1 MIKLK
6 DVSKAFEEKIIFDK
20 FNLEIN
26 DGEFVFIS
34 GPSGCGKST
43 LLSMIG
49 GLETIDSG
57 ELFVGDYM
65 LHSSYN
71 SKKYYKEM
79 IGFLFQN
86 FALLENKTAREN
98 LEIIKK
104 SGRSGVT
111 TEEALQRVGLL
122 DVSEKK
128 VYKLSGGEQQR
139 LALARLMMKKCKVI
153 LADEPTGS
161 LDIDNGKKV
170 MDILY
175 ELNKEGK
182 TVVVVTHNKELLKRG
197 ERVVKI

>member
-6 DVSKAFEEKIIFDK
+6 EVSKAFEEKILFDK
-20 FNLEIN
+20 FNLDIKE
-26 DGEFVFIS
+26 GELVFVT

-49 GLETIDSG
+49 GLEPIDSG
-57 ELFVGDYM
+57 ELFVGEYA
-65 LHSSYN
+65 LHSTYN

-79 IGFLFQN
+79 VGFLFQN

-122 DVSEKK
+122 EVSEKK

-139 LALARLMMKKCKVI
+139 LALARLMMKKCEII

-161 LDIDNGKKV
+161 LDSENGKMV
-170 MDILY
+170 MNILH

-182 TVVVVTHNKELLKRG
+182 TVVVVTHSSEVLEG
-197 ERVVKI
+197 GGRVVKI